1 MGSYVIL
8 YPERGLRLYVY
19 TQCAPRYALLQVIPI
34 CRWHPPRRQQH
45 RGPFRL
51 RSSFPTEKKRER
63 VEKKRPFK
71 ARRKTKRP
79 RRCLLLLE
87 TLLCTIALRTR
98 RDTFSSFCG
107 VRVITILPGQLLCLR
122 GRMVNRPKGE
132 RKMVEEREV
141 LQNSETN
148 SELGRKIVDEFD
160 CWMYVLRLFKKWMDK
175 IRCTV

>member
-1 MGSYVIL
+1 MD
-8 YPERGLRLYVY
+8 
-19 TQCAPRYALLQVIPI
+19 CACTCTHSVPRDTRSS
-34 CRWHPPRRQQH
+34 RWSLSAAGTRHAGNNTEAH
-45 RGPFRL
+45 SDYDLPFRP
-51 RSSFPTEKKRER
+51 RKRERER

-122 GRMVNRPKGE
+122 ERMVNRPKGE

-148 SELGRKIVDEFD
+148 SWEEKSWTNSIVG
-160 CWMYVLRLFKKWMDK
+160 
-175 IRCTV
+175 CTF